1 MVKCP
6 VCGKSLAHNG
16 ALAGHLA
23 MAHGRRWGL
32 AGELDV
38 IREQVE
44 KIRRD
49 IPERE
54 WLRDRVKELEV
65 KLKENKG
72 VSDGMAEDM
81 STLAEMIERLREG
94 IVTIQKVTSGG
105 RGGAWLGDE
114 LVKLGFK

>member
-1 MVKCP
+1 
-6 VCGKSLAHNG
+6 
-16 ALAGHLA
+16 

-32 AGELDV
+32 AGELDI

-44 KIRRD
+44 RIRRD

-65 KLKENKG
+65 RLKENKG